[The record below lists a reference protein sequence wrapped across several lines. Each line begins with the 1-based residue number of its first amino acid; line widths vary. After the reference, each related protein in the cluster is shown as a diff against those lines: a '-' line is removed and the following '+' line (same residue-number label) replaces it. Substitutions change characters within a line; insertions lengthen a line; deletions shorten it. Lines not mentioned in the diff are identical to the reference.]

1 MERLIVLRCPTLAR
15 EGQEGHELRRFA
27 EVLTTVVRRCPFVQP
42 VRLGLAVLPA
52 RAPSRFFGG
61 ERAVCELLAED
72 LADLLADEVS
82 LGIADGLFAAALAAR
97 DGLIVPAEGSAEFL
111 APLSMA
117 TLRRPE
123 LAATCQRLGVSTLGR
138 FARLDVDRVVE
149 RFGRGSRCR
158 FPTGRFRHR
167 YWRFDSW
174 ASLTLRH
181 CRLYAEFRFSES
193 LRGHA

>member
-72 LADLLADEVS
+72 LATAGRLL
-82 LGIADGLFAAALAAR
+82 G
-97 DGLIVPAEGSAEFL
+97 
-111 APLSMA
+111 
-117 TLRRPE
+117 
-123 LAATCQRLGVSTLGR
+123 
-138 FARLDVDRVVE
+138 
-149 RFGRGSRCR
+149 
-158 FPTGRFRHR
+158 
-167 YWRFDSW
+167 
-174 ASLTLRH
+174 
-181 CRLYAEFRFSES
+181 
-193 LRGHA
+193 GHAA